1 MALRPSPNAARRDLG
16 GAILG
21 ALAIV
26 LGSAA
31 LGLLVNHFSPYG
43 IPVVP
48 RTEAAR
54 VPLPP
59 GLTGITVEQAKAALE
74 AGSTPFLD
82 ARDSAKYAAGHL
94 PGAYHLPIAEFEPRF
109 LDLADKL
116 ERAPQVVVYCDRA
129 DCGEAIELAER
140 LKEAYQGQ
148 VLVFVDGWNA
158 WVAAGYPVTKGE
170 TP

>member
-1 MALRPSPNAARRDLG
+1 MALRPSPNAPRRDLG

-31 LGLLVNHFSPYG
+31 LGLLVNHFSPHG
-43 IPVVP
+43 LPVVQ
-48 RTEAAR
+48 RTEVAR
-54 VPLPP
+54 LPLPP

-74 AGSTPFLD
+74 AGNTPFLD
-82 ARDSAKYAAGHL
+82 ARDSAKYMAAHL
-94 PGAYHLPIAEFEPRF
+94 PGAYHLPIAEFESRF

-116 ERAPQVVVYCDRA
+116 ERAPQVVVYCDSA

-148 VLVFVDGWNA
+148 VLVLVDGWNA

-170 TP
+170 GP